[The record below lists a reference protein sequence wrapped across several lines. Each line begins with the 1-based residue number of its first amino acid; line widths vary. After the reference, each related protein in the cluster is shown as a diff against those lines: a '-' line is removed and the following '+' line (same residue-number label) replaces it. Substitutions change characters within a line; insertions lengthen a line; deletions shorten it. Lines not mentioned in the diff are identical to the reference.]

1 MPATITSTVRQTVS
15 YATKNITSS
24 HLCPAFGAEG
34 TLLAVGTWGSWASA
48 FGRQDRGREHR
59 VAALAGLTNST
70 PHVAGP
76 YHGLGGQSTC
86 PNKPLGLLSL
96 GALPTDT
103 ADGLMRRT
111 HAKYLN
117 QFQSNCQA
125 ASGQPSSSQPRV
137 PSFLP
142 LLPWHQAGS
151 WSWYPQHLL
160 NFFTFFFFLP
170 GTDQLLGQ
178 GLSRQLVTSVRWGS
192 GLD

>member
-1 MPATITSTVRQTVS
+1 MG
-15 YATKNITSS
+15 
-24 HLCPAFGAEG
+24 LCIWPSGHAC
-34 TLLAVGTWGSWASA
+34 
-48 FGRQDRGREHR
+48 EHR

-103 ADGLMRRT
+103 ADGHMRRT
-111 HAKYLN
+111 HANYLN

-142 LLPWHQAGS
+142 LLPWHQSRFLVMVFTAPS
-151 WSWYPQHLL
+151 R
-160 NFFTFFFFLP
+160 NFFTFLP

-178 GLSRQLVTSVRWGS
+178 GLSRQLVTSVRWGVWT
-192 GLD
+192 